1 MYLVYNRSMES
12 KNFDYQKLKAVL
24 DEQGITIE
32 QLAKMI
38 KKEKRTVASW
48 LKGTNTP
55 HKSSLDSIMASLH
68 ISERRISKD
77 GVVFFEIAEENQQRA
92 EELLY
97 NVLLPFFAY
106 YEANQLG
113 HEVIKEQKAFNN
125 SGGYRGKNIQ
135 FMKPDFTKPSLINEM
150 TDIIESMEQFTKR
163 NDFPLKRMK
172 NYAYGFLED
181 FSRDITYIPS
191 DSRERRGYFQN
202 RVGTVPNDILKSEYV
217 RRLLNE
223 LDAYAR
229 KDSLISWH
237 REGYPSLKIE
247 ADQNILEFTQK
258 FPALLNQELFQICK
272 DIIEKDKYNLYS
284 CNLKQMLNDTPII
297 LASIMF
303 GNKKTPLN

>member
-1 MYLVYNRSMES
+1 MES

-24 DEQGITIE
+24 DEQGVTIE

-38 KKEKRTVASW
+38 KKEKRTVSSW

-55 HKSSLDSIMASLH
+55 HKSSLNSIMASLH

-125 SGGYRGKNIQ
+125 SGGHRGKNIQ
-135 FMKPDFTKPSLINEM
+135 FMKPDFIKPSLINEM

-163 NDFPLKRMK
+163 NDFPWKRMK

-181 FSRDITYIPS
+181 FARDITYIPC
-191 DSRERRGYFQN
+191 DLRERVSYFQN
-202 RVGTVPNDILKSEYV
+202 RLEIVPDDVLKSEYA

-223 LDAYAR
+223 LDEYAR
-229 KDSLISWH
+229 KDSLMSWQ
-237 REGYPSLKIE
+237 RDGYPSLKIT
-247 ADQNILEFTQK
+247 ADYNILEFTKK
-258 FPALLNQELFQICK
+258 FPALLDAELFQICA
-272 DIIEKDKYNLYS
+272 DILNEDKYGLYS
-284 CNLKQMLNDTPII
+284 FTIRRMLNDSLII
-297 LASIMF
+297 LNSILF
-303 GNKKTPLN
+303 RE

>member
-1 MYLVYNRSMES
+1 MVYNRNMES

-24 DEQGITIE
+24 DEQGVTIE

-38 KKEKRTVASW
+38 KKEKRTVSSW
-48 LKGTNTP
+48 LKGTNIP

-92 EELLY
+92 EEFLY

-181 FSRDITYIPS
+181 FARDITYIPC
-191 DSRERRGYFQN
+191 DLRERVSYFQN
-202 RVGTVPNDILKSEYV
+202 KVEIVPDDVLKSEYA

-223 LDAYAR
+223 LDEYAR
-229 KDSLISWH
+229 KDSLMSWQ
-237 REGYPSLKIE
+237 RDGYPSLKIT
-247 ADQNILEFTQK
+247 ADYNILEFTKK
-258 FPALLNQELFQICK
+258 FPALLDAELFQICA
-272 DIIEKDKYNLYS
+272 DILNEDKYGLYS
-284 CNLKQMLNDTPII
+284 FTIRRMLNDSLII
-297 LASIMF
+297 LNSILL
-303 GNKKTPLN
+303 GE

>member
-1 MYLVYNRSMES
+1 MES

-24 DEQGITIE
+24 DEQGVTIE

-55 HKSSLDSIMASLH
+55 HKSSLDRILKSLH

-77 GVVFFEIAEENQQRA
+77 GVVFFDITEENQQRA

-125 SGGYRGKNIQ
+125 SGGYDGKSVQ
-135 FMKPDFTKPSLINEM
+135 FMKPDFIKPSLINEM
-150 TDIIESMEQFTKR
+150 TNIIESMERFTKR
-163 NDFPLKRMK
+163 SEFPLKRMK
-172 NYAYGFLED
+172 NYAFGFLED
-181 FSRDITYIPS
+181 FARDITYIPS
-191 DSRERRGYFQN
+191 DLRERVGYFQN
-202 RVGTVPNDILKSEYV
+202 RVEVTPDDVLKSEYA

-229 KDSLISWH
+229 KDALMSWQ
-237 REGYPSLKIE
+237 RDGYPSLKIE
-247 ADQNILEFTQK
+247 TDYNILEFTKK
-258 FPALLNQELFQICK
+258 FPALLDEEIFQICA
-272 DIIEKDKYNLYS
+272 DILNEDKYGSYS
-284 CNLKQMLNDTPII
+284 FILRQMLNDSLII
-297 LASIMF
+297 LTSILF
-303 GNKKTPLN
+303 GEQENPSKNQRGSD